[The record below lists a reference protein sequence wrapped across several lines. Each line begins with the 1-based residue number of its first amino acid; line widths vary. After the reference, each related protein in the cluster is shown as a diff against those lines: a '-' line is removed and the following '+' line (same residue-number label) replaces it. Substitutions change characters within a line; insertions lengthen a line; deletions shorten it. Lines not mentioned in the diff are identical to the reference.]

1 MSKDYK
7 GYEILEKI
15 DKGQILDGT
24 ILLFTSTISDNKIKG
39 VVEKKSTRPQ
49 VYRENTLEVLPVSW
63 FLNSKIEIIEEEPE
77 IDIQGIE
84 ELITYEGSKA
94 IYVEAYLYEKVN
106 ELIKA
111 VKQLD
116 KQIKEK

>member
-15 DKGQILDGT
+15 DKGQILEGT
-24 ILLFTSTISDNKIKG
+24 ILLFTSTISKNKIKG
-39 VVEKKSTRPQ
+39 VVVKKPEGLQ
-49 VYRENTLEVLPVSW
+49 VYRESDLDVLPVSW

-111 VKQLD
+111 I
-116 KQIKEK
+116 KQIDKKLKGE